1 MTKRAALRW
10 VRSHIGAFGGN
21 GEDVTLFGQSA
32 GGNAILNHLVQNAS
46 LGLFR
51 KAVVS
56 SGTYDQ
62 GACFMGGEGGANQRL
77 SQVLSSTG
85 CDRGGG
91 GGGGGEGGEG
101 GGDGGDGGMACLQAM
116 DAQCLLETV
125 SSWGWGPVVDGVSLI
140 DLPLSLILQ
149 GRYNKIVPI
158 LIGSNRDEA
167 AFWTLQSTNPN
178 LDETGY
184 SHVLSSSGL
193 SGEEVVQLQGIQARE
208 ECV

>member
-1 MTKRAALRW
+1 
-10 VRSHIGAFGGN
+10 
-21 GEDVTLFGQSA
+21 
-32 GGNAILNHLVQNAS
+32 
-46 LGLFR
+46 
-51 KAVVS
+51 
-56 SGTYDQ
+56 
-62 GACFMGGEGGANQRL
+62 
-77 SQVLSSTG
+77 
-85 CDRGGG
+85 
-91 GGGGGEGGEG
+91 
-101 GGDGGDGGMACLQAM
+101 
-116 DAQCLLETV
+116 
-125 SSWGWGPVVDGVSLI
+125 VDGVSLI